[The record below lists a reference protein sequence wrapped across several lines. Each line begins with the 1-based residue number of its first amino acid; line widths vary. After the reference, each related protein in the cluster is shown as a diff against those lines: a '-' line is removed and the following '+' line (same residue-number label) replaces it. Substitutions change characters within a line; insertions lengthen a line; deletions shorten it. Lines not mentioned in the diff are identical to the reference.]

1 MGGSCATERC
11 EPCQAGNRAALSSF
25 FVCRSKSAHSYTQ
38 VRKFYFCLRGESMAY
53 QALYRKYRPQTFS
66 DVVGQE
72 HITETLKNELSSGKT
87 VHAYLFTGTRGTGK
101 TSCAKILARAVNC
114 LNPVEGDPCLECEAC
129 RLVEAGENTDIVEID
144 AASNNGVDSIRE
156 LRDLISFTPAN
167 SKYRV
172 FIIDEVHMLS
182 IGAFNALLKTLE
194 EPPAHVIFILATTEV
209 HKLPSTI
216 LSRCQR
222 FDFRRIDTIKIC
234 ERIQY
239 IAEKEGLTVTD
250 GAATLIASVADG
262 GMRDALSVLDLC
274 ASSSKNIDEAVVE
287 SVCAMAGNDYLLELS
302 DKIKRQDTEGCL
314 LLLERLHN
322 SSVDMLRLLSEMIS
336 HYRDLMIVKT
346 VKSGK
351 RPIVCSAAKMQALE
365 NQAESYNIKEIMYC
379 LSVLQ
384 QATAL
389 MQSGNRRTEME
400 MAVIKLCNPSLTGDT
415 QSLERRISLLEK
427 ALQNL
432 AAGKVVPAAEK
443 PKAIVPE
450 EADDEI
456 PLPETEN
463 SAPAPAD
470 NTENYT
476 KTETVIAEPS
486 ADGTTPVENWNEIIK
501 ILKVECPIMGGVL
514 NDSRAFIKG
523 QYLLIDAPNSQ
534 FRSLINSGNSYY
546 KDSIRKAAFK
556 ILGATYKLGPYN
568 KPKAVSDD
576 DDPLKIIAQKLKNFE
591 MN

>member
-1 MGGSCATERC
+1 
-11 EPCQAGNRAALSSF
+11 
-25 FVCRSKSAHSYTQ
+25 
-38 VRKFYFCLRGESMAY
+38 MAY

-66 DVVGQE
+66 DVLGQE
-72 HITETLKNELSSGKT
+72 HITETLKNELSHGKT

-114 LNPVEGDPCLECEAC
+114 LDPKDGDPCLSCDAC
-129 RLVEAGENTDIVEID
+129 RLVEEGENTDIVEID

-209 HKLPSTI
+209 HKLPATI

-222 FDFRRIDTIKIC
+222 FDFRRIDNAKIC

-239 IAEKEGLTVTD
+239 IAEKEGLTVSD
-250 GAATLIASVADG
+250 GAATLIASAADG
-262 GMRDALSVLDLC
+262 GMRDALSILDLC
-274 ASSSKNIDEAVVE
+274 ASSSKDIDEAVVE

-302 DKIKRQDTEGCL
+302 DAVKRQDTESCL
-314 LLLERLHN
+314 LLLDRLHN
-322 SSVDMLRLLSEMIS
+322 SSVDMLRLLSELIS

-351 RPIVCSAAKMQALE
+351 RPIVCSTARMQALE
-365 NQAESYNIKEIMYC
+365 SQAEGYNIKEIMYC

-384 QATAL
+384 SATSG

-400 MAVIKLCNPSLTGDT
+400 MAVIKLCNPALSADT
-415 QSLERRISLLEK
+415 KSLEMRISLLEK
-427 ALQNL
+427 AISNL
-432 AAGKVVPAAEK
+432 SKQKPLGVSEEK
-443 PKAIVPE
+443 PKAEVVE
-450 EADDEI
+450 DDDEI
-456 PLPETEN
+456 PLPEDEY
-463 SAPAPAD
+463 SAPAPQTEPD
-470 NTENYT
+470 NEPKPVKNTE
-476 KTETVIAEPS
+476 TETLAE
-486 ADGTTPVENWNEIIK
+486 GITPVENWDEIIRIIK
-501 ILKVECPIMGGVL
+501 TTCPIMGGVL

-546 KDSIRKAAFK
+546 KDSIRKAAFQVF
-556 ILGATYKLGPYN
+556 GETYKLGPYA
-568 KPKAVSDD
+568 KTKAVSEG
-576 DDPLKIIAQKLKNFE
+576 DDPLKAIAEKLKHFE
-591 MN
+591 VN